1 VSRHVAVALGFAA
14 LAVAGAELQGRS
26 PLVMP
31 GGATELG
38 VAASLG
44 LGAALAAVVL
54 AASRALL
61 RSEPRRAWVHD
72 WVEQLDAGLS
82 ASSASTGGVVAVAA
96 VAAVS
101 EELFFRGLVLPFAGV
116 VLSSLLF
123 GALHLRARWTWAV
136 AAFALAL
143 ALGAI
148 VQSTGSLAGALL
160 AHVLVNVLNVPR
172 IRAVR
177 AGEHA
182 RARPG
187 ALGRRSGGRPLG
199 GLLRTKS

>member
-1 VSRHVAVALGFAA
+1 MSRHLAVAVGFAA
-14 LAVAGAELQGRS
+14 LAIAGAELQGRS

-31 GGATELG
+31 GGAT
-38 VAASLG
+38 SLG
-44 LGAALAAVVL
+44 LAVSLALGAALAALVL

-61 RSEPRRAWVHD
+61 RSEGRRAWVHD
-72 WVEQLDAGLS
+72 WVEHLDAGLS
-82 ASSASTGGVVAVAA
+82 ASASSTGGAVAIAA

-123 GALHLRARWTWAV
+123 GALHLRARWTWAI

-143 ALGAI
+143 ALGAL
-148 VQSTGSLAGALL
+148 VQATGSLAGALL
-160 AHVLVNVLNVPR
+160 AHVLINVVNVPR
-172 IRAVR
+172 IGALRVGERAR
-177 AGEHA
+177 S
-182 RARPG
+182 RPG